1 LRDVAAADK
10 HVQRL
15 GLQFCAMTRRAFLCC
30 LVLSEKYTYVLLVP
44 LLFQRAKER
53 EYPDVATTRF
63 GVQKHVALRR
73 RQVEPRH
80 IHRNAVLLREFRQ
93 RSALV
98 VVTRLGPRL
107 DGTIAKRS
115 VGIRNHERL
124 VVLENRTE
132 SIATR
137 TCAAR
142 IVEREQLRSGS
153 GQARAVVG
161 TLEAIR
167 ESEPSDH
174 LAIQRR

>member
-1 LRDVAAADK
+1 
-10 HVQRL
+10 
-15 GLQFCAMTRRAFLCC
+15 
-30 LVLSEKYTYVLLVP
+30 
-44 LLFQRAKER
+44 
-53 EYPDVATTRF
+53 
-63 GVQKHVALRR
+63 
-73 RQVEPRH
+73 
-80 IHRNAVLLREFRQ
+80 
-93 RSALV
+93 ALV

-174 LAIQRR
+174 LAIQRRAHRCGEHYHHVAVTFAERCADRFREAA